1 METLSIRN
9 HHVGGAQG
17 NDKVGE
23 RSSSDSACCLVKELC
38 CCSWPVLL
46 GKHVGEKVGRRVDG
60 RWLDR
65 RRYGRHLIGITRGLL
80 RLQVERQILG
90 LYVYNHFTC
99 VQSLKVIIFVGHVI
113 VKALQPFGGLDWG
126 YSAGPDALP
135 CSQHAAGMS
144 LIEAVSEVFE
154 LRCSVQELAKLRHHV
169 SRKHTK
175 DVPLMLRKLCCYV
188 SMPSLVTGKRRREEK
203 KAREGKE
210 RTNQLALL
218 CKRAGIRLVGMPPL
232 QSS

>member
-23 RSSSDSACCLVKELC
+23 RPSSDSACGLVKELC
-38 CCSWPVLL
+38 CCSRPVLL

-60 RWLDR
+60 RRLDR
-65 RRYGRHLIGITRGLL
+65 RRYGGHLIGITRGLL
-80 RLQVERQILG
+80 RLQVEGQILS
-90 LYVYNHFTC
+90 LHVYNHFTC

-113 VKALQPFGGLDWG
+113 VKALAFGGLDGG
-126 YSAGPDALP
+126 YSAGSDALP

-154 LRCSVQELAKLRHHV
+154 LRCSVQVLAELGHHV
-169 SRKHTK
+169 SGKDTE
-175 DVPLMLRKLCCYV
+175 DVPLMLRKLSWRCSAKGLEFV
-188 SMPSLVTGKRRREEK
+188 SLECRHSSQAEMGKTG
-203 KAREGKE
+203 ARVE
-210 RTNQLALL
+210 
-218 CKRAGIRLVGMPPL
+218 
-232 QSS
+232 

>member
-9 HHVGGAQG
+9 HHAGGAQG
-17 NDKVGE
+17 NNKVGE
-23 RSSSDSACCLVKELC
+23 RPSSDSACGLIKELC
-38 CCSWPVLL
+38 CCSRPVLL

-80 RLQVERQILG
+80 RVERQILG
-90 LYVYNHFTC
+90 LHVNNHFAC

-113 VKALQPFGGLDWG
+113 VKALAFGGLDWG
-126 YSAGPDALP
+126 YSTGSDALP

-154 LRCSVQELAKLRHHV
+154 LRRSVQVLAEL
-169 SRKHTK
+169 
-175 DVPLMLRKLCCYV
+175 
-188 SMPSLVTGKRRREEK
+188 
-203 KAREGKE
+203 
-210 RTNQLALL
+210 
-218 CKRAGIRLVGMPPL
+218 
-232 QSS
+232 